1 MYYLISELRKQQQN
15 KDIKMT
21 QDQKTAYNELA
32 QLLMDNLG
40 YTSEQAVNSIEKTF
54 ELMFES
60 LNEGILK

>member
-1 MYYLISELRKQQQN
+1 
-15 KDIKMT
+15 MT